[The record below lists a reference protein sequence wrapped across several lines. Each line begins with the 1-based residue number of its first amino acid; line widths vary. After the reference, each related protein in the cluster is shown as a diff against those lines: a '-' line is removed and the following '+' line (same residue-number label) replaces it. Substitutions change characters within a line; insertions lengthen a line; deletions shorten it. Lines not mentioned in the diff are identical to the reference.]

1 MAKSDKSYTYMAYMY
16 KIFLFK
22 FFRFRKKR
30 LVVLVLVQ
38 I

>member
-22 FFRFRKKR
+22 FFRVRKKR